1 MGKTMLRA
9 NLTAIAVFTVAL
21 VAGAQGPP
29 RPGGFGGRGTGNP
42 GGPWPG
48 SFEFGGLVGGFGGKT
63 IPGKPFQAT
72 FTITRTETIP
82 GNTITNSTT
91 GIIARDADGDTYRE
105 VKLPSI
111 GPWASSG
118 DLQEFIYIRNVK
130 AMMQYIVNKTKGTY
144 QAFAIHKYNPPP
156 GEGKQGMDHEKG
168 PDSAA
173 SSNVSVTD
181 NPAAVYLDAGTGT
194 KYTVDDKKITRT
206 IPAGEIGNT
215 NPIVIMTERWYSS
228 DLNLVLEETHSDPRF
243 GSSIYQLSNIV
254 LTPSVSFTLDP
265 SWKPGQ
271 QGKFGRRGRQGDA
284 NQAPPPSQD

>member
-1 MGKTMLRA
+1 MRKTVLRA
-9 NLTAIAVFTVAL
+9 SLTTIAFITAAL
-21 VAGAQGPP
+21 MAGAQGPP
-29 RPGGFGGRGTGNP
+29 RPAGFGGRGPGGP

-63 IPGKPFQAT
+63 VTGNPFQAT
-72 FTITRTETIP
+72 FTITRTKTIP

-91 GIIARDADGDTYRE
+91 GIIARDADGDTYRD

-118 DLQEFIYIRNVK
+118 DSQEFVYIRNVK

-144 QAFAIHKYNPPP
+144 QAFAIHKRNLPP
-156 GEGKQGMDHEKG
+156 GEGKMGKGHEKG

-215 NPIVIMTERWYSS
+215 NPIVITTERWYSS

-254 LTPSVSFTLDP
+254 LAPSVSFTLDP
-265 SWKPGQ
+265 SWQPAQ
-271 QGKFGRRGRQGDA
+271 RAKFGRRGRQGDA
-284 NQAPPPSQD
+284 NQASPPSQD